1 MRENFSI
8 EALHLKAT
16 DINSSL
22 IVASK
27 NIISYFLCDF
37 FLPENPF

>member
-37 FLPENPF
+37 FSP